1 MLEVIDKGTCTE
13 SHPVPLLFIHGAWH
27 GAWCWDEHF
36 LDYFADKGYRALAL
50 SLRGHGNST
59 TTKPLRSCSIADYVD
74 DVSSVADSL
83 PTRPVLIGHS
93 MGGGIV
99 QKYLESH
106 EAPAGVL
113 VASWPSRGV
122 AGFLMRYMKQHPW
135 RFATALITGKA
146 SAMFNPPEAVRE
158 KFFSAQT
165 PESTVAHC
173 AARIQNESRRVTL
186 DALLLHLP
194 RPKRVTAPMLV
205 LGADYDDCFTTDEV
219 RATARAYHTEAEIFP
234 DMGHDMMLEPGW
246 AAVAQQIDVWL
257 GTRDLR
263 LDDDGT
269 SQQLTSQ

>member
-1 MLEVIDKGTCTE
+1 
-13 SHPVPLLFIHGAWH
+13 
-27 GAWCWDEHF
+27 
-36 LDYFADKGYRALAL
+36 
-50 SLRGHGNST
+50 
-59 TTKPLRSCSIADYVD
+59 
-74 DVSSVADSL
+74 
-83 PTRPVLIGHS
+83 

-122 AGFLMRYMKQHPW
+122 VGFFMRYMKQHPW

-146 SAMFNPPEAVRE
+146 SAMFNIPEAVRE

-186 DALLLHLP
+186 DALFLHLP
-194 RPKRVTAPMLV
+194 RPKRVTAPVLV
-205 LGADYDDCFTTDEV
+205 LGAEFDDCFTTDEV
-219 RATARAYHTEAEIFP
+219 RETARAYRTEAEIFP
-234 DMGHDMMLEPGW
+234 DMGHDMMLESGW
-246 AAVAQQIDVWL
+246 AAVAERIHVWL

-263 LDDDGT
+263 LDDGT
-269 SQQLTSQ
+269 GQQLTRQ